1 MFAFVGV
8 ALRGHPFVILDVGN
22 QSNGWLSVAIP
33 WSFWV
38 RWGTKPWGG
47 RRGPPFVILGT
58 YEAVATESHQYNLLP
73 STCWSSREQYV
84 VKQANERSNPAY
96 KREINEV
103 PRDY

>member
-8 ALRGHPFVILDVGN
+8 ALRGHPFVVLGTLGN
-22 QSNGWLSVAIP
+22 Q
-33 WSFWV
+33 
-38 RWGTKPWGG
+38 TMGG

-84 VKQANERSNPAY
+84 VKQANERSYPAY
-96 KREINEV
+96 EREINEV